1 MPFAADYPLLEVTAT
16 ILIAFGVVFWF
27 WLLVVVL
34 TDVFRRRDASGWA
47 KAGWTV
53 FLLVLPL
60 VGVLTY
66 LVAHGRGM
74 AERREREAELRWTR
88 FDAHVRAVAA
98 SEGPVAEIAHAK
110 RLLDVG
116 AIDEAEYAKLKSQVL

>member
-1 MPFAADYPLLEVTAT
+1 MAFAADYPLLEITAT
-16 ILIAFGVVFWF
+16 ILVACVVAF
-27 WLLVVVL
+27 WLWLVIVML

-53 FLLVLPL
+53 FLLALPL
-60 VGVLTY
+60 VGVLIY
-66 LVAHGRGM
+66 LVAHGRGL

-98 SEGPVAEIAHAK
+98 SEGPVADIAHAK
-110 RLLDVG
+110 RLLDIG
-116 AIDEAEYAKLKSQVL
+116 AIDETEFAKLKSQVL